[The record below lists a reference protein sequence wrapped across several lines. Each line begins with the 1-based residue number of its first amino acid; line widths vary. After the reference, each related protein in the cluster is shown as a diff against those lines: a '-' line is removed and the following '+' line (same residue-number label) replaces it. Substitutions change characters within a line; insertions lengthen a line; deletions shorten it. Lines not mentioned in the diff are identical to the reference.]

1 MGERE
6 GRSDWE
12 MNEMNEM
19 NEMTEMDEKNP
30 PVVIWCPN

>member
-6 GRSDWE
+6 GRSDW
-12 MNEMNEM
+12 EMNEM